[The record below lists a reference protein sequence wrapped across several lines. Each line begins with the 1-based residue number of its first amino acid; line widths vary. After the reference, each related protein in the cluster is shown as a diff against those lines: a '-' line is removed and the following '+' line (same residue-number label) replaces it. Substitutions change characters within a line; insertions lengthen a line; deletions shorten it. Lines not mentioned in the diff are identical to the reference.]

1 MVCAEILKTRDFTK
15 QIVFGTR
22 NHALKIHINEN
33 KLEKQTKF
41 LENNYICSI
50 ADLGTDKIA
59 VLAISQFMRLD
70 EKFELI
76 ILDKESLTILHT
88 IPSPVGKK
96 IGL

>member
-59 VLAISQFMRLD
+59 VLAISQFMRFDEKFD
-70 EKFELI
+70 EKFELM
-76 ILDKESLTILHT
+76 ILDKESLTILYV
-88 IPSPVGKK
+88 IPSS
-96 IGL
+96 